1 MECQGVVLQYLS
13 IILILSSL
21 LNLLRF
27 WKTPAFYGRYQDPS
41 SSGWVMPANVAW
53 FLQEL
58 PAFLCPLLLLL
69 FTAHEASSMGM
80 YILCG
85 MFGLHYFHRTFIYAP
100 LTCGQ
105 PFPVDIMLYASA
117 FCVANGLMQGHY
129 LLHCATYETTWLTVI
144 QLVIGSILFYLGM
157 AINIHSD
164 SILRNLRKP
173 GETTYK
179 IPRGGLF
186 EYVSCAN
193 YFGEILE
200 WLGYTIAACSLP
212 SFSFTFFSWCFI
224 IPRAHNHHRFYREQ
238 FEDYPKSRRCIIPF
252 IC

>member
-85 MFGLHYFHRTFIYAP
+85 MFGLHYFHR
-100 LTCGQ
+100 
-105 PFPVDIMLYASA
+105 
-117 FCVANGLMQGHY
+117 
-129 LLHCATYETTWLTVI
+129 
-144 QLVIGSILFYLGM
+144 
-157 AINIHSD
+157 
-164 SILRNLRKP
+164 
-173 GETTYK
+173 
-179 IPRGGLF
+179 
-186 EYVSCAN
+186 
-193 YFGEILE
+193 
-200 WLGYTIAACSLP
+200 
-212 SFSFTFFSWCFI
+212 
-224 IPRAHNHHRFYREQ
+224 
-238 FEDYPKSRRCIIPF
+238 
-252 IC
+252 

>member
-1 MECQGVVLQYLS
+1 MECQGVLLHFLS
-13 IILILSSL
+13 IVFILSSL
-21 LNLLRF
+21 FNLARF
-27 WKTPAFYGRYQDPS
+27 WRTPAFYGRYQDPS
-41 SSGWVMPANVAW
+41 GSGCVVPAKVAW

-69 FTAHEASSMGM
+69 FTSNEASAVGM
-80 YILCG
+80 YILFG

-105 PFPVDIMLYASA
+105 PFPVDVMVSGAA
-117 FCVANGLMQGHY
+117 FC
-129 LLHCATYETTWLTVI
+129 T
-144 QLVIGSILFYLGM
+144 GSILFYLGM

-164 SILRNLRKP
+164 RILRNLRKP
-173 GETTYK
+173 DEKTYK

-200 WLGYTIAACSLP
+200 WLGYAIAACSLP

-224 IPRAHNHHRFYREQ
+224 IPRAHNHHRFYHEK

-252 IC
+252 IY